1 MRSSPGLT
9 LLMVLG
15 CLLVGCS
22 WATGP
27 ADLPTVSGPTAI
39 PATATATITFT
50 PFPSFTF
57 TPSPSFTPTFTI
69 TPTWTASPTLE
80 PVGCLRP
87 PDDYTRITVNGWV
100 LNRRTF
106 AMLQHA
112 ADLYGGELEIT
123 GYAITQGSY
132 HDNGA
137 ASFGTHLGGGAV
149 DLSVMRKGT
158 YTVLPGEVRKLLPAL
173 RVAGFAAWYRIADE
187 LYPGSPYHIH
197 AIAIGDKELSQP
209 AQDQLTGPAGYFRG
223 FSGIPPQPGQAPTP
237 DRFGGPI
244 LCQWMIDLGYQ
255 DLR

>member
-1 MRSSPGLT
+1 MRSSFRSLLLT
-9 LLMVLG
+9 CLG
-15 CLLVGCS
+15 CLLFGCT
-22 WATGP
+22 WVA
-27 ADLPTVSGPTAI
+27 GPT
-39 PATATATITFT
+39 PSPSLPPTATTT
-50 PFPSFTF
+50 PTLTF
-57 TPSPSFTPTFTI
+57 TPSPSATFTVLPSFTPTFTI
-69 TPTWTASPTLE
+69 TPTWTPAPTLE
-80 PVGCLRP
+80 PAGCLLP
-87 PDDYTRITVNGWV
+87 PDDYTRITINGWV
-100 LNRRTF
+100 LNRRTL

-158 YTVLPGEVRKLLPAL
+158 YTVLPSEVRKLLPAL

-197 AIAIGDKELSQP
+197 AIAIGDRELSQ
-209 AQDQLTGPAGYFRG
+209 AAVDQLTGPAGYFRG
-223 FSGIPPQPGQAPTP
+223 LSGIPPTDSQPPTP

-244 LCQWMIDLGYQ
+244 LCQWMIDLGYK